1 MAVTAWQALSLLQW
15 ARWGWDTPLRGA
27 GDEASPGSEPTL
39 GLLRRLSWGA
49 RHDKMIWDARKP
61 VRQR

>member
-1 MAVTAWQALSLLQW
+1 MAVTAWQAPSLLQW
-15 ARWGWDTPLRGA
+15 ARWDTTLRGA
-27 GDEASPGSEPTL
+27 GDEASPGLEPTL